1 MSEAAIE
8 VVRDQ
13 FAATNDRNFER
24 AMELYTD
31 DVVLIASELAGPTPG
46 SYEGKQAVGEWFGDW
61 FRTFDHDYHFEI
73 DEART
78 LSEGLVFMYAR
89 HGGSGRLSGVE
100 VHSAN
105 AYLYRVHAGQIS
117 RVGFFAT
124 REEALE
130 AASLP
135 EWSKDE
141 TD

>member
-1 MSEAAIE
+1 VAAEE
-8 VVRDQ
+8 VQVIRDQ
-13 FAATNDRNFER
+13 FAATNERDFER

-31 DVVLIASELAGPTPG
+31 DVVLIASEQAGPNPG
-46 SYEGKQAVGEWFGDW
+46 TYEGKQAVGEWFGDW
-61 FRTFDHDYHFEI
+61 FRTFDHDYRFEI
-73 DEART
+73 DEARK
-78 LSEGLVFMYAR
+78 LPEGPVFIFAR

-105 AYLYRVHAGQIS
+105 AYLYRVRAGRIS

-124 REEALE
+124 REEALN

-135 EWSKDE
+135 EWSGTE